1 MLTLLS
7 RDHSHA
13 DATHRGI
20 VWCLSLLEETHFQ
33 FLFEN
38 VQWQT
43 IVEPGWCKLFHIY
56 RKQNSVVRMTTVLWV
71 GGCIQTMQTVTVD
84 DPWQFILGY
93 HACQGL
99 ALGGG
104 ARISATSIKI
114 SSCMASQKVR
124 AVGRRRNRVS
134 VRIKSVLMINLALHV
149 RHRFTSALCACF
161 MLCFV
166 NTCCDQ
172 GAETLCTYTYLKH
185 CIYTHRCVI
194 FVKSGL
200 AQTTKS

>member
-1 MLTLLS
+1 VQTVPYIQKAELSCPDDDCTLG
-7 RDHSHA
+7 RRMHPDYA
-13 DATHRGI
+13 NRNRGRHETAYTGI
-20 VWCLSLLEETHFQ
+20 SCLSGACTGRRRANQRDVNQNL
-33 FLFEN
+33 FL
-38 VQWQT
+38 T
-43 IVEPGWCKLFHIY
+43 
-56 RKQNSVVRMTTVLWV
+56 
-71 GGCIQTMQTVTVD
+71 
-84 DPWQFILGY
+84 
-93 HACQGL
+93 
-99 ALGGG
+99 
-104 ARISATSIKI
+104 
-114 SSCMASQKVR
+114 SQKVR

-172 GAETLCTYTYLKH
+172 GAETLC
-185 CIYTHRCVI
+185 IYTHRCVT